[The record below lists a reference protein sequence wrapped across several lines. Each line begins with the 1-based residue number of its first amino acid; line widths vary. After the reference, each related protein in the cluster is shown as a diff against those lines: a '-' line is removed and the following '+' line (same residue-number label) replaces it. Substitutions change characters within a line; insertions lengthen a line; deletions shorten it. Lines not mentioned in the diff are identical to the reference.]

1 MSWLVELLMYEIQRE
16 GRGDCCRRSQ
26 SDVVTSLLVARD
38 DCCLAPF
45 RNTVTEIERKHAIA
59 M

>member
-1 MSWLVELLMYEIQRE
+1 MYEIQRE